1 MLSHLPVKESKKI
14 RILLADDHSLVRQ
27 GFRRILEGQSDMT
40 VVGEA
45 SNGRVAVE
53 MASKLLPDVLVMDV
67 TMPELNGIEAT
78 R

>member
-1 MLSHLPVKESKKI
+1 MLDTARVKGAKKI

-45 SNGRVAVE
+45 PNGRVAVE
-53 MASKLLPDVLVMDV
+53 MVGQMLI
-67 TMPELNGIEAT
+67 TMVNG
-78 R
+78 